1 MTTKNEG
8 MEALKLIISKL
19 DALAADVAALK
30 TARPASGGGT
40 AEGCLPNYGR
50 AKGQPIRGA
59 AQDTLLY
66 YRSGCERSLNDPL
79 KERWHAKE
87 RALMDAIDAELAR
100 QSGGDAESNGAPF

>member
-1 MTTKNEG
+1 M
-8 MEALKLIISKL
+8 LFRS
-19 DALAADVAALK
+19 
-30 TARPASGGGT
+30 
-40 AEGCLPNYGR
+40 

-66 YRSGCERSLNDPL
+66 YRAGCERTLGDPS